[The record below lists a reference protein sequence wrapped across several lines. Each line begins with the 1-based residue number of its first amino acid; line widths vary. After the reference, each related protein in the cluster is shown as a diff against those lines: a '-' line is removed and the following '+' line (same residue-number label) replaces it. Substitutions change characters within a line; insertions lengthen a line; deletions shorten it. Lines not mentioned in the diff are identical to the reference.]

1 MCANETRRLDIYDIL
16 MDNDS
21 EYGNILFQQNIKK
34 EEVIIMG
41 DTWRMNVIVGM
52 LLGGV
57 SIFII
62 YIMLVSRRQERE
74 EKNKDKKGGAQ

>member
-1 MCANETRRLDIYDIL
+1 

-21 EYGNILFQQNIKK
+21 EHGNILFQQDIKK

-41 DTWRMNVIVGM
+41 ETWRMNLIVGL

-62 YIMLVSRRQERE
+62 YIMIASRRQERK
-74 EKNKDKKGGAQ
+74 EKNADKKGGA